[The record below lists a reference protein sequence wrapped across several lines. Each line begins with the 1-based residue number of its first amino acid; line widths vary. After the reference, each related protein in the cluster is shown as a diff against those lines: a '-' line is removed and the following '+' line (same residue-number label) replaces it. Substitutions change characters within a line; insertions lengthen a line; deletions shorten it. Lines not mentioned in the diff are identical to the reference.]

1 MNKFTT
7 HFIIPMISFAAGFVV
22 SSLLHTAKHCD
33 DTYESD
39 IDVDCGE
46 CDYNC
51 DDCGCSCD
59 IIHFNVSEE

>member
-51 DDCGCSCD
+51 DDC
-59 IIHFNVSEE
+59 